1 MTDDRIALHELL
13 EKGSD
18 ATFLRE
24 MIGFAANRLMELEIM
39 VCGAGYGER
48 TERRRN
54 HRNGYCNRDWE
65 TRAGSVELR
74 IPKLWRD
81 NQFLGSSS
89 RIGSIATIVAVGVYT
104 DGRRE
109 VLGMTAGDSRD
120 DGHGVAPP
128 GLRQ

>member
-65 TRAGSVELR
+65 T
-74 IPKLWRD
+74 
-81 NQFLGSSS
+81 LGRQRRTAHSE
-89 RIGSIATIVAVGVYT
+89 TVA
-104 DGRRE
+104 
-109 VLGMTAGDSRD
+109 
-120 DGHGVAPP
+120 
-128 GLRQ
+128 

>member
-81 NQFLGSSS
+81 NQFLGPSS

-109 VLGMTAGDSRD
+109 VLGMTAGNSRD
-120 DGHGVAPP
+120 DGHGVAPL

>member
-13 EKGSD
+13 EKGSG

-54 HRNGYCNRDWE
+54 HRNGYCNRDWGDLV
-65 TRAGSVELR
+65 GSVELR

-81 NQFLGSSS
+81 NNSWVLEPHRLHSHH
-89 RIGSIATIVAVGVYT
+89 RCCWRYT

>member
-65 TRAGSVELR
+65 LGQAASNCAFRNCGVTTNSWGPRAASAR
-74 IPKLWRD
+74 
-81 NQFLGSSS
+81 
-89 RIGSIATIVAVGVYT
+89 
-104 DGRRE
+104 
-109 VLGMTAGDSRD
+109 
-120 DGHGVAPP
+120 
-128 GLRQ
+128 